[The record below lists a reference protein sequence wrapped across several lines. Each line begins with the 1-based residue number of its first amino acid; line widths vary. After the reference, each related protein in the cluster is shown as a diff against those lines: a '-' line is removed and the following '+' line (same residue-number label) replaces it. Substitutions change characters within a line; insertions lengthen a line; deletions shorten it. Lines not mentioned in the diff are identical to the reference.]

1 MYQIHF
7 MKRLSDKVAI
17 ITGAAGGMGAAEAK
31 LFAKEGAKVLA
42 TDSNEEKLKSWVIA
56 AKAEGLAIEYM
67 KHNVTSESDWAKVAD
82 KAMELFGRIDILINN
97 AGIYPGF
104 VDCEN
109 TPIELWGNVLA
120 INLTGPFIG
129 CKTCIPYL
137 RMSGGGSIINVA
149 SIAGVVGG
157 NGAAYSSSKGG
168 LVLFSKDLAVNL
180 AKDKI
185 RVNTICPGGVL
196 TPMTEGLLKVQ
207 GMEDMIKQMS
217 PQGRMA
223 DPMEIA
229 TGALFLASDESS
241 FMTGAD
247 LVMDGGSVAR

>member
-1 MYQIHF
+1 
-7 MKRLSDKVAI
+7 MKRLLDKVAI
-17 ITGAAGGMGAAEAK
+17 ITGAAGGMGATEAK

-42 TDSNEEKLKSWVIA
+42 TDSNEDKLKSWVIA
-56 AKAEGLAIEYM
+56 AKAEGLAIDYM

-82 KAMELFGRIDILINN
+82 KAMELYGKIDILVNN
-97 AGIYPGF
+97 AGIYPGY

-109 TPIELWGNVLA
+109 TPIELWGNVLS

-168 LVLFSKDLAVNL
+168 LVLFSKDLAVTL

-196 TPMTEGLLKVQ
+196 TPMTESLMKTQ
-207 GMEDMIKQMS
+207 GMEEMIKQMS

-229 TGALFLASDESS
+229 TGVLFLASDESS
-241 FMTGAD
+241 FMTGTD

>member
-1 MYQIHF
+1 

-42 TDSNEEKLKSWVIA
+42 TDSNEEKLKNWVVA
-56 AKAEGLAIEYM
+56 AKAEGLAIDYM
-67 KHNVTSESDWAKVAD
+67 KHNVTSESDWEKVVD
-82 KAMELFGRIDILINN
+82 KAMGLYGKIDILVNN
-97 AGIYPGF
+97 AGVYPGF
-104 VDCEN
+104 VSCED
-109 TPIELWGNVLA
+109 TTIELWGNILS

-129 CKTCIPYL
+129 CKKCIPYMRL
-137 RMSGGGSIINVA
+137 AGGGSIINVA
-149 SIAGVVGG
+149 SIAGIVGG

-168 LVLFSKDLAVNL
+168 LVLFSKDLAVAL

-196 TPMTEGLLKVQ
+196 TPMTEGLMQ
-207 GMEDMIKQMS
+207 APAMEEMIKQMS

-229 TGALFLASDESS
+229 TGALYLASDESS

-247 LVMDGGSVAR
+247 LVIDGGSVAR

>member
-1 MYQIHF
+1 
-7 MKRLSDKVAI
+7 MKRLSEKVAI
-17 ITGAAGGMGAAEAK
+17 VTGAAGGMGAAESK

-42 TDSNEEKLKSWVIA
+42 TDSNEEKLKSWVVA
-56 AKAEGLAIEYM
+56 AKAEGLEIEYM
-67 KHNVTSESDWAKVAD
+67 KHNVTSESDWRKVVD
-82 KAMELFGRIDILINN
+82 KVIQLYGHLDILVNN

-109 TPIELWGNVLA
+109 TSIELWGQVLS

-137 RMSGGGSIINVA
+137 RKAGGGSIINIA

-157 NGAAYSSSKGG
+157 NGSAYSSSKGG
-168 LVLFSKDLAVNL
+168 LVMFSKDLAVSL

-185 RVNTICPGGVL
+185 RVNTICPGWVL
-196 TPMTEGLLKVQ
+196 TPMTATLINTPD
-207 GMEDMIKQMS
+207 MEDVIKHS
-217 PQGRMA
+217 SAQGRMA

-229 TGALFLASDESS
+229 SGALFLASEDSS
-241 FMTGAD
+241 FMTGAE
-247 LVMDGGSVAR
+247 LVMDGGLVAR

>member
-1 MYQIHF
+1 

-104 VDCEN
+104 IDCEN

-137 RMSGGGSIINVA
+137 RMSGGGSIIIVA

-168 LVLFSKDLAVNL
+168 LVLFSKDLAVSL

-196 TPMTEGLLKVQ
+196 TPMTEGLMKVQ
-207 GMEDMIKQMS
+207 GMEDMIKQLS

-223 DPMEIA
+223 DPIEIA

>member
-1 MYQIHF
+1 

-17 ITGAAGGMGAAEAK
+17 ITGAAGGMGAAEAR

-42 TDSNEEKLKSWVIA
+42 TDSNEEKLKAWVVA
-56 AKAEGLAIEYM
+56 ARAEGLQIEFM
-67 KHNVTSESDWAKVAD
+67 KHHVTSESDWKKVAD
-82 KAMELFGRIDILINN
+82 KAMQLFGRLDILVNN

-109 TPIELWGNVLA
+109 TSIELWGNILA
-120 INLTGPFIG
+120 VNLTGPFIG
-129 CKTCIPYL
+129 CKICIPYL
-137 RMSGGGSIINVA
+137 RLSGGGSIINVS
-149 SIAGVVGG
+149 SIAGLVGG

-168 LVLFSKDLAVNL
+168 LVLFSKDLAITL

-196 TPMTEGLLKVQ
+196 TPMTEELMKAP
-207 GMEDMIKQMS
+207 GMEEIIRQMS

-229 TGALFLASDESS
+229 AGALFLASDEST
-241 FMTGAD
+241 FMTGTD
-247 LVMDGGSVAR
+247 MVMDGGLVAR

>member
-42 TDSNEEKLKSWVIA
+42 TDSNEDKLKTWVIA
-56 AKAEGLAIEYM
+56 AKAEGLDIEYM
-67 KHNVTSESDWAKVAD
+67 KNNVTSESDWAKVAD
-82 KAMELFGRIDILINN
+82 KAMRLFGRIDILVNN

-104 VDCEN
+104 IDCEN

-196 TPMTEGLLKVQ
+196 TPMTEGMMKTQ

-223 DPMEIA
+223 EPMEIA

-247 LVMDGGSVAR
+247 LVMDGGLVAR

>member
-1 MYQIHF
+1 

-42 TDSNEEKLKSWVIA
+42 TDSNEEKLKSWVVA
-56 AKAEGLAIEYM
+56 AKAEGLSIDYM
-67 KHNVTSESDWAKVAD
+67 KHNVTSESDWEKVID
-82 KAMELFGRIDILINN
+82 KAMGLYGKIDILVNN

-104 VDCEN
+104 VSCED
-109 TPIELWGNVLA
+109 TTIELWGNVLS

-129 CKTCIPYL
+129 CKKCIPYL
-137 RMSGGGSIINVA
+137 RLAGGGSIINVA
-149 SIAGVVGG
+149 SIAGIVGG
-157 NGAAYSSSKGG
+157 NGSAYSASKGG
-168 LVLFSKDLAVNL
+168 LVLFSKDLAVTL

-196 TPMTEGLLKVQ
+196 TPMTEALMQ
-207 GMEDMIKQMS
+207 APGMEEMIKQMS

-229 TGALFLASDESS
+229 TGAIYLASDESS
-241 FMTGAD
+241 FMTGAE
-247 LVMDGGSVAR
+247 LVIDGGSVAR

>member
-1 MYQIHF
+1 
-7 MKRLSDKVAI
+7 MKRLSEKVAI
-17 ITGAAGGMGAAEAK
+17 VTGAAGGMGAAEAK
-31 LFAKEGAKVLA
+31 LFAKEGAKVIA
-42 TDSNEEKLKSWVIA
+42 TDANEEKLKCWVVA
-56 AKAEGLAIEYM
+56 AKAEGLDIEYM
-67 KHNVTSESDWAKVAD
+67 KHNVTSESDWKKVAD
-82 KAMELFGRIDILINN
+82 KAMQLFGRLDILVNN

-109 TPIELWGNVLA
+109 TSIELWGKILS

-137 RMSGGGSIINVA
+137 RLSGGGSIINIA

-157 NGAAYSSSKGG
+157 NGSAYSSSKGG
-168 LVLFSKDLAVNL
+168 LVLFSKDLAVSL
-180 AKDKI
+180 AKDNI

-196 TPMTEGLLKVQ
+196 TPMTEELMKGSDMV
-207 GMEDMIKQMS
+207 EMIKQMS

-229 TGALFLASDESS
+229 TGVLFLASDESS
-241 FMTGAD
+241 YMTGTE
-247 LVMDGGSVAR
+247 LIIDGGAVAK

>member
-1 MYQIHF
+1 
-7 MKRLSDKVAI
+7 MKRLSEKVAI
-17 ITGAAGGMGAAEAK
+17 VTGAAGGMGAAEAK
-31 LFAKEGAKVLA
+31 LFAKEGAKVIA
-42 TDSNEEKLKSWVIA
+42 TDANEEKLKCWVVA
-56 AKAEGLAIEYM
+56 AKAEGLDIEYM
-67 KHNVTSESDWAKVAD
+67 KHNVTSESDWKKVAD
-82 KAMELFGRIDILINN
+82 KAMQLFGRLDILVNN

-109 TPIELWGNVLA
+109 TSIELWGKVLS

-137 RMSGGGSIINVA
+137 RLSGGGSIINIA

-157 NGAAYSSSKGG
+157 NGSAYSSSKGG
-168 LVLFSKDLAVNL
+168 LVLFSKDLAVSL
-180 AKDKI
+180 AKDNI

-196 TPMTEGLLKVQ
+196 TPMTEELMKGSDMV
-207 GMEDMIKQMS
+207 EMIKQMS

-229 TGALFLASDESS
+229 TGALFLASVESS
-241 FMTGAD
+241 FMTGTE
-247 LVMDGGSVAR
+247 LIIDGGAVAR

>member
-1 MYQIHF
+1 

-42 TDSNEEKLKSWVIA
+42 TDSNEDKLKTWVIA

-82 KAMELFGRIDILINN
+82 KAMELYGKIDILVNN
-97 AGIYPGF
+97 AGIYPGY

-109 TPIELWGNVLA
+109 TPIELWGNVLS

-168 LVLFSKDLAVNL
+168 LVLFSKDLAVTL

-196 TPMTEGLLKVQ
+196 TPMTESLMKTQ
-207 GMEDMIKQMS
+207 GMEEMIKQMS

-241 FMTGAD
+241 FMTGTD

>member
-1 MYQIHF
+1 

-42 TDSNEEKLKSWVIA
+42 TDSNEDKLKTWVIA
-56 AKAEGLAIEYM
+56 AKAEGLDIEYM

-82 KAMELFGRIDILINN
+82 KAMRLFGRIDILVNN

-104 VDCEN
+104 IDCEN

-196 TPMTEGLLKVQ
+196 TPMTEGMMKTQ

-223 DPMEIA
+223 EPMEIA

-247 LVMDGGSVAR
+247 LVMDGGLVAR

>member
-1 MYQIHF
+1 

-42 TDSNEEKLKSWVIA
+42 TDSNEEKLKSWVVA
-56 AKAEGLAIEYM
+56 AKAEGLDIEFM

-82 KAMELFGRIDILINN
+82 KAMRLFGRIDILINN

-104 VDCEN
+104 IDCEN

-168 LVLFSKDLAVNL
+168 LVLFSKDLAVEL

-196 TPMTEGLLKVQ
+196 TPMTEGMMKTQ

-223 DPMEIA
+223 EPMEIA

-247 LVMDGGSVAR
+247 LVMDGGLVAR

>member
-1 MYQIHF
+1 
-7 MKRLSDKVAI
+7 MKRLSEKVAI
-17 ITGAAGGMGAAEAK
+17 VTGAAGGMGAAEAK
-31 LFAKEGAKVLA
+31 LFAKEGAKVIA

-56 AKAEGLAIEYM
+56 AKAEGLEIEYM
-67 KHNVTSESDWAKVAD
+67 KHNVTSESDWKKVAE
-82 KAMELFGRIDILINN
+82 KTMQLYGRLDILVNN

-109 TPIELWGNVLA
+109 TSIELWGKVLS

-137 RMSGGGSIINVA
+137 RMSGGGSIVNVA
-149 SIAGVVGG
+149 SIAGIVGG
-157 NGAAYSSSKGG
+157 NGSAYSSSKGG
-168 LVLFSKDLAVNL
+168 LVLFSKDLAVSL

-196 TPMTEGLLKVQ
+196 TPMTETLMKGPD
-207 GMEDMIKQMS
+207 MEQIIKLMS

-229 TGALFLASDESS
+229 TGALFLASDESM
-241 FMTGAD
+241 FMTGTE
-247 LVMDGGSVAR
+247 LILDGGMVAR

>member
-1 MYQIHF
+1 

-17 ITGAAGGMGAAEAK
+17 ITGAAGGMGAVEAK
-31 LFAKEGAKVLA
+31 LFAREGAKVLA
-42 TDSNEEKLKSWVIA
+42 TDVNETKLKSWVVA

-82 KAMELFGRIDILINN
+82 KAMELYGRIDVLVNN

-104 VDCEN
+104 IDCEN
-109 TPIELWGNVLA
+109 TPIELWGNILA

-168 LVLFSKDLAVNL
+168 LVLFSKDLAVEL

-196 TPMTEGLLKVQ
+196 TPMTEGLMKAQ

-223 DPMEIA
+223 DPIEIA

>member
-1 MYQIHF
+1 

-104 VDCEN
+104 IDCEN

-168 LVLFSKDLAVNL
+168 LVLFSKDLAVSL

-196 TPMTEGLLKVQ
+196 TPMTEGLMKVQ
-207 GMEDMIKQMS
+207 GMEDMIKQLS

-223 DPMEIA
+223 DPIEIA

>member
-1 MYQIHF
+1 
-7 MKRLSDKVAI
+7 MKRLLDKVAI
-17 ITGAAGGMGAAEAK
+17 VTGAAGGMGAAEAK

-42 TDSNEEKLKSWVIA
+42 TDSNEEKLKSWVVA
-56 AKAEGLAIEYM
+56 AKAEGLEIAYM
-67 KHNVTSESDWAKVAD
+67 KHNVTSESDWKKVAD
-82 KAMELFGRIDILINN
+82 KAMELYGKLDILVNN

-109 TPIELWGNVLA
+109 TTIELWGNVLA

-137 RMSGGGSIINVA
+137 RLSGGGSIINVA
-149 SIAGVVGG
+149 SIAGKVGG
-157 NGAAYSSSKGG
+157 NGSAYSSSKGG

-196 TPMTEGLLKVQ
+196 TPMTEGMMKAP
-207 GMEDMIKQMS
+207 GMEEMIKQTS

-229 TGALFLASDESS
+229 TGALYLASDESS

-247 LVMDGGSVAR
+247 LVIDGGSVAR

>member
-1 MYQIHF
+1 
-7 MKRLSDKVAI
+7 MKRLSEKVAI
-17 ITGAAGGMGAAEAK
+17 VTGAAGGMGAVEAK
-31 LFAKEGAKVLA
+31 LFAKEGAKVIA
-42 TDSNEEKLKSWVIA
+42 TDSNEEKLKSWVVA
-56 AKAEGLAIEYM
+56 AKAEGFEIEYM
-67 KHNVTSESDWAKVAD
+67 KHNVTSESDWKKVAE
-82 KAMELFGRIDILINN
+82 KAMQLYGRLDILVNN

-109 TPIELWGNVLA
+109 TSIELWGKVLS

-137 RMSGGGSIINVA
+137 RMSGGGSIVNVA
-149 SIAGVVGG
+149 SIAGIVGG
-157 NGAAYSSSKGG
+157 NGSAYSSSKGG
-168 LVLFSKDLAVNL
+168 LVLFSKDLAVSL

-196 TPMTEGLLKVQ
+196 TPMTETLMKGPD
-207 GMEDMIKQMS
+207 MEQTIKLMS

-229 TGALFLASDESS
+229 TGALFLASDEST
-241 FMTGAD
+241 FMTGTE
-247 LVMDGGSVAR
+247 LILDGGMVAR

>member
-1 MYQIHF
+1 
-7 MKRLSDKVAI
+7 MKRLSEKVAI
-17 ITGAAGGMGAAEAK
+17 ITGAAGGMGAVEAK
-31 LFAKEGAKVLA
+31 LFASEGAKVIA

-67 KHNVTSESDWAKVAD
+67 KHNVTSESDWKKVAD
-82 KAMELFGRIDILINN
+82 KAIQLFGRLDILVNN
-97 AGIYPGF
+97 AGIYPGY

-109 TPIELWGNVLA
+109 TSIELWGKVLS

-129 CKTCIPYL
+129 CKICIPYM
-137 RMSGGGSIINVA
+137 RMSGGGSIVNVA
-149 SIAGVVGG
+149 SIAGIVGG

-168 LVLFSKDLAVNL
+168 LVLFGKDLAVSL

-196 TPMTEGLLKVQ
+196 TPMTEAFMNGPD
-207 GMEDMIKQMS
+207 MEQMIKLMS

-223 DPMEIA
+223 NPMEIA
-229 TGALFLASDESS
+229 TGALFLASDEST
-241 FMTGAD
+241 FMTGTEFI
-247 LVMDGGSVAR
+247 MDGGLVAR

>member
-1 MYQIHF
+1 

-42 TDSNEEKLKSWVIA
+42 TDSNEEKLKSWVVA
-56 AKAEGLAIEYM
+56 AKAEGLDIEYM
-67 KHNVTSESDWAKVAD
+67 KHNVTNESDWAKVAD
-82 KAMELFGRIDILINN
+82 KAMLLFGRIDILINN

-104 VDCEN
+104 IDCEN

-196 TPMTEGLLKVQ
+196 TPMTEGLMKVQ

>member
-1 MYQIHF
+1 
-7 MKRLSDKVAI
+7 MKRLSEKVAI
-17 ITGAAGGMGAAEAK
+17 VTGAAGGMGAVEAK
-31 LFAKEGAKVLA
+31 LFAKEGAKVIA

-56 AKAEGLAIEYM
+56 AKAEGLEIEYM
-67 KHNVTSESDWAKVAD
+67 KHNVTSESDWKKVAE
-82 KAMELFGRIDILINN
+82 KTMQLYGRLDILVNN

-109 TPIELWGNVLA
+109 TSIELWGKVLS

-137 RMSGGGSIINVA
+137 RMSGGGSIVNVA
-149 SIAGVVGG
+149 SIAGIVGG
-157 NGAAYSSSKGG
+157 NGSAYSSSKGG
-168 LVLFSKDLAVNL
+168 LVLFSKDLAVSL

-196 TPMTEGLLKVQ
+196 TPMTETLMKGPD
-207 GMEDMIKQMS
+207 MEQIIKLMS

-229 TGALFLASDESS
+229 TGALFLASDESM
-241 FMTGAD
+241 FMTGTE
-247 LVMDGGSVAR
+247 LILDGGMVAR